1 MSLRNVELFCEVARC
16 RSFSRAAET
25 HEISQSSVSQAV
37 AQLEKRLG
45 VKLIDRHHR
54 PLELTVAGQTYFDG
68 CVTILND
75 FRSLEDSVQ
84 QLGKKVT
91 GRLRVAAIYSVGLLE
106 LDRYAHQLKEA
117 FPDVDVRIESLHP
130 EDVYSRVR
138 DEAAEIGLVSFPRD
152 SGEFSSILWQEQP
165 FVLVVPPDHRLANR
179 VSDHYLSGSVTELEG
194 EELVSF
200 TTELRVRRQLD
211 RWLREAGVS
220 PRIVHEFDNVEQI
233 RRAVED
239 GLGVAL
245 LPAPTVARSV
255 ETGTLVSLRF
265 SDVEW
270 TRPLGVIHKRN
281 RKLSNAASRFVEL
294 LHEAPESAQGTSV
307 RAEVKV

>member
-1 MSLRNVELFCEVARC
+1 MSLRTVELFCDVARC
-16 RSFSRAAET
+16 RSFSRAAEIN
-25 HEISQSSVSQAV
+25 EISQSSVSQAI

-45 VKLIDRHHR
+45 VQLIDRQHR
-54 PLELTVAGQTYFDG
+54 PLELTPAGQRYFEG
-68 CVTILND
+68 CGKLINE
-75 FRSLEDSVQ
+75 FRELDDSVQ
-84 QLGKKVT
+84 QLARKTT
-91 GRLRVAAIYSVGLLE
+91 GRLRVAAIYSVGLQQ
-106 LDRYAHQLKEA
+106 LDQYAHDLVA
-117 FPDVDVRIESLHP
+117 RWPDVDIRIESLHP
-130 EDVYSRVR
+130 EDVYRRVQ
-138 DEAAEIGLVSFPRD
+138 DESADIGLVSFPRTGGD
-152 SGEFSSILWQEQP
+152 FCSIPWQEQP
-165 FVLVVPPDHRLANR
+165 FVLVVPPGHRLANR
-179 VSDHYLSGSVTELEG
+179 GSDHYSPASVKELEG
-194 EELVSF
+194 EDFVGF

-211 RWLREAGVS
+211 RWLREVGVS

-255 ETGTLVSLRF
+255 ETGTLASLRL

-294 LHEAPESAQGTSV
+294 LHEALVSVEEHSLRTS
-307 RAEVKV
+307 